1 MLSSVAHSLPYTQ
14 LQIINVF
21 LPLLLSPSHFYIF
34 KEAEPE
40 SSSQGSNPTMNS
52 AVREI
57 STAQPKQH
65 QPGSIEHTNNTQTAH
80 PSSASADVHGRSV
93 GEQGGEN
100 KEDVFAME
108 SGRKTSSAARTE
120 NRVAVTLSSR
130 NMFDLI
136 NK

>member
-1 MLSSVAHSLPYTQ
+1 M
-14 LQIINVF
+14 
-21 LPLLLSPSHFYIF
+21 
-34 KEAEPE
+34 
-40 SSSQGSNPTMNS
+40 
-52 AVREI
+52 
-57 STAQPKQH
+57 
-65 QPGSIEHTNNTQTAH
+65 
-80 PSSASADVHGRSV
+80 

-100 KEDVFAME
+100 KEDVFAIE